1 MDLLASGELL
11 IDFTPVKGAEPHQYI
26 ANPGGAPC
34 NFLTMASMAGVST
47 GFIGKVGN
55 DAFGQ
60 MLKAVIEEKGIDP
73 RGLVLSK
80 EQNTTLAF
88 VHLEEGGERNFS
100 FYRKGCADTT
110 LTMEEVDPGYLRSA
124 DLFHFGSLSFTD
136 EPGRST
142 LLNMLN
148 QRKALGRLIS
158 YDPNYRASL
167 WNSEETARKRM
178 LIGLGYADLLK
189 VSEEELLFLTG
200 ERDLAAGCS
209 KLAAYGIDMI
219 FVTLGEEGVYYHT
232 KQGSGRVAG
241 FLCQVVD
248 TTGAGDTFFGAA
260 VAQILKQLHKQDLPI
275 KRESLSAIQIE
286 DLEEILRYANC
297 AASICIERYGGI
309 PAIPTDE
316 EVQERLR

>member
-1 MDLLASGELL
+1 
-11 IDFTPVKGAEPHQYI
+11 
-26 ANPGGAPC
+26 
-34 NFLTMASMAGVST
+34 MASMAGAST
-47 GFIGKVGN
+47 GFIGKVGH

-60 MLKAVIEEKGIDP
+60 MLKTVIEEKGIDTG
-73 RGLVLSK
+73 GLVLSK

-88 VHLEEGGERNFS
+88 VHLAEGGERSFS
-100 FYRKGCADTT
+100 FYRKGCADTA
-110 LTMEEVDPGYLRSA
+110 LNLEEVNPDYLRSA

-142 LLNMLN
+142 LLAMLN
-148 QRKALGRLIS
+148 QRKALGRLVS

-178 LIGLGYADLLK
+178 LAGMGYADLLK
-189 VSEEELLFLTG
+189 VSDEELLLLTG
-200 ERDLAAGCS
+200 EQNLAAGCS
-209 KLAAYGIDMI
+209 KLAVYGISMI

-241 FLCQVVD
+241 FPCQVID

-260 VAQILKQLHKQDLPI
+260 VALILQRLHKLDLPI
-275 KRESLSAIQIE
+275 KKEFLSAIQIE

-309 PAIPTDE
+309 PAIPTDH